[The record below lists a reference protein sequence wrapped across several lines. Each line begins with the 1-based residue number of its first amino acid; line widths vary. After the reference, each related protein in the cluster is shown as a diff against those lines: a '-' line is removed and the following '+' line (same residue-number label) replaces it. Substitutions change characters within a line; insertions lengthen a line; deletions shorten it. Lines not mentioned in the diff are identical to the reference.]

1 VNLEHPH
8 NIRLVSVIR
17 SHIPEPRSPCPCDL
31 ADKGVL
37 VTRPEAQA
45 EGLCRLIA
53 AAGGRAIRIPA
64 IAIEP
69 AANSEPARHLLA
81 QTWDLMIYISR
92 NAVEQSLPLLP
103 DGRLPTEPQ
112 IAAVGRATAAALA
125 AAGRI
130 PDLVPTE
137 RFDSESL
144 LALPALRELRGAR
157 VLIVRGTGGR
167 AVLGDALIERGAELA
182 YAEVYRRTLPKI
194 DPTPLVA
201 RWRQNVQL
209 ATATS
214 GEVLDNLL
222 TLVGP
227 NGRKLL
233 LATPLV
239 VVSERTAVAARR
251 MGFSRVELAERA
263 TDEAIVAALCHL
275 VETPGDT

>member
-1 VNLEHPH
+1 M
-8 NIRLVSVIR
+8 ICSIQ
-17 SHIPEPRSPCPCDL
+17 SEPRSPCTCDL

-37 VTRPEAQA
+37 VTRPKAQA
-45 EGLCRLIA
+45 EGLCRLIE
-53 AAGGRAIRIPA
+53 AAGGRAIRMPA
-64 IAIEP
+64 ITIAP
-69 AANSEPARHLLA
+69 AADLERARQLLA
-81 QTWDLMIYISR
+81 LTWDLVIYISR
-92 NAVEQSLPLLP
+92 NAVEHSRPLLP

-125 AAGRI
+125 AAGRE

-167 AVLGDALIERGAELA
+167 AILGDALIERGAELA
-182 YAEVYRRTLPKI
+182 YAEVYRRTLPII
-194 DPTPLVA
+194 DSAPLVA
-201 RWRQNVQL
+201 RWRQDVQL

-251 MGFSRVELAERA
+251 MGFSRVQLAECA
-263 TDEAIVAALCHL
+263 TDAAIVVALCHL
-275 VETPGDT
+275 IQTTDDT